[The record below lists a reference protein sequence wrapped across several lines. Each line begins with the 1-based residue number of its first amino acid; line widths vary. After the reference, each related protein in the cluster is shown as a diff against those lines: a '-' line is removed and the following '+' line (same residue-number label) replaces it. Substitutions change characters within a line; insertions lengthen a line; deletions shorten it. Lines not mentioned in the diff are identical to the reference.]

1 MPGRTRSVL
10 LGLDVRP
17 AGRACNCHGNK
28 RHRILQGEPRLVVKN
43 PGPAAGE
50 DGYCSACARVMLKAA
65 REKLAGLQTALDS
78 FAATTTTPS
87 SD

>member
-10 LGLDVRP
+10 LRLEVRP
-17 AGRACNCHGNK
+17 AGRACNCHRDK
-28 RHRILQGEPRLVVKN
+28 RHRILQGQPRLVVKN

-50 DGYCSACARVMLKAA
+50 GGYCGDCAEVMLKAA
-65 REKLAGLQTALDS
+65 QDTLASLQTALSS
-78 FAATTTTPS
+78 FDPTSTTT

>member
-10 LGLDVRP
+10 LGLEVRP

-28 RHRILQGEPRLVVKN
+28 RHRILQGEPRLVLKN

-50 DGYCSACARVMLKAA
+50 DGYCGACAQVMLKAA
-65 REKLAGLQTALDS
+65 RDKLADLQTTLDS
-78 FAATTTTPS
+78 FDATTAS
-87 SD
+87 SG

>member
-10 LGLDVRP
+10 LRLEVRP
-17 AGRACNCHGNK
+17 AGRACNCHGDK
-28 RHRILQGEPRLVVKN
+28 RHRILQGQPRLVVKN

-50 DGYCSACARVMLKAA
+50 DGYCGTCAQVMLEAA
-65 REKLAGLQTALDS
+65 QDRLASLQTALNSYDPTS
-78 FAATTTTPS
+78 TTT

>member
-1 MPGRTRSVL
+1 MGTSAT
-10 LGLDVRP
+10 GF
-17 AGRACNCHGNK
+17 
-28 RHRILQGEPRLVVKN
+28 LQGDPRLVVKN

>member
-10 LGLDVRP
+10 LGLEVRP

-28 RHRILQGEPRLVVKN
+28 RHRILQGEPRLVLKN

-50 DGYCSACARVMLKAA
+50 DGYCGACAQVMLKAA
-65 REKLAGLQTALDS
+65 RDKLADLQTTLDS
-78 FAATTTTPS
+78 FDATSAS
-87 SD
+87 SG

>member
-50 DGYCSACARVMLKAA
+50 DGYCGACAQMMLKAA
-65 REKLAGLQTALDS
+65 WDKLAGLQAALDS
-78 FAATTTTPS
+78 FEAPTTTPRS
-87 SD
+87 H